1 MVIWSAYIVDGPT
14 RETIDHRGGE
24 HACAAALIAIDH
36 PMPSQ
41 RMEGKRALRG
51 SGSTGI
57 APRVIEVKRA
67 ERNREGR
74 PVSLR
79 LDMATI
85 AKIEADRIYDL
96 ILPETDGKE
105 TVTVPLSYLEN
116 VLTTG
121 QRLERLAPAYV
132 TRALER
138 LSATAKVHRFRRK
151 AVIPKESL
159 AFVAAAFRK
168 AAESAERS
176 PS

>member
-1 MVIWSAYIVDGPT
+1 
-14 RETIDHRGGE
+14 
-24 HACAAALIAIDH
+24 
-36 PMPSQ
+36 
-41 RMEGKRALRG
+41 
-51 SGSTGI
+51 
-57 APRVIEVKRA
+57 
-67 ERNREGR
+67 
-74 PVSLR
+74 VSLR

-105 TVTVPLSYLEN
+105 TVTVSLSYLEK
-116 VLTTG
+116 VQTTG
-121 QRLERLAPAYV
+121 QKLEALAPAYV
-132 TRALER
+132 TRALEK

-168 AAESAERS
+168 AAESAERG

>member
-1 MVIWSAYIVDGPT
+1 M
-14 RETIDHRGGE
+14 
-24 HACAAALIAIDH
+24 
-36 PMPSQ
+36 
-41 RMEGKRALRG
+41 
-51 SGSTGI
+51 
-57 APRVIEVKRA
+57 
-67 ERNREGR
+67 
-74 PVSLR
+74 SLR

-96 ILPETDGKE
+96 ILPEMEGKG
-105 TVTVPLSYLEN
+105 TVTVPLSYLES

-121 QRLERLAPAYV
+121 HKLEGLAPAYV

-138 LSATAKVHRFRRK
+138 LSATSKVHRFRRK

>member
-1 MVIWSAYIVDGPT
+1 M
-14 RETIDHRGGE
+14 
-24 HACAAALIAIDH
+24 
-36 PMPSQ
+36 
-41 RMEGKRALRG
+41 
-51 SGSTGI
+51 
-57 APRVIEVKRA
+57 
-67 ERNREGR
+67 
-74 PVSLR
+74 SLR

-96 ILPETDGKE
+96 ILPEKDGEE

-116 VLTTG
+116 VRTTG
-121 QRLERLAPAYV
+121 QKLEGLAPAYV

-138 LSATAKVHRFRRK
+138 LSGTAKVHRFRRR

-168 AAESAERS
+168 AAESAERG

>member
-1 MVIWSAYIVDGPT
+1 MSAYNVDRSTGDP
-14 RETIDHRGGE
+14 INHRGGE
-24 HACAAALIAIDH
+24 HDCAAALIAMIT
-36 PMPSQ
+36 PCRSS
-41 RMEGKRALRG
+41 GRG
-51 SGSTGI
+51 RKKPLVMSGSTGI

-105 TVTVPLSYLEN
+105 TVTVPLSYLAN
-116 VLTTG
+116 VQTTG
-121 QRLERLAPAYV
+121 QKLERLAPAYV

-168 AAESAERS
+168 AAESAERR

>member
-1 MVIWSAYIVDGPT
+1 MDGPT
-14 RETIDHRGGE
+14 REPIDHRGDG
-24 HACAAALIAIDH
+24 HDCAAALIATIYLFEA
-36 PMPSQ
+36 
-41 RMEGKRALRG
+41 RRTEGKRALLG
-51 SGSTGI
+51 SGWTDI

-79 LDMATI
+79 LDMSTI

-105 TVTVPLSYLEN
+105 TVTVPLSYLET

-121 QRLERLAPAYV
+121 QKLESLAPAYI
-132 TRALER
+132 TRALEK
-138 LSATAKVHRFRRK
+138 LSETAKIHRFRRK

-168 AAESAERS
+168 AAESAERR